1 MLKKYVFNY
10 SEEINEDVIVNTDI
24 CKNSN
29 SSEKKA
35 TLIERSI
42 SDIYKCEFMQDKIGE
57 VFEGVVSYVGEH
69 GFFVKLEN
77 TIEGFV
83 GYENPVDYKIGQK
96 VKIIL
101 SSVDRVSAKIDFVLY
116 KKKYDRTYKEFY

>member
-1 MLKKYVFNY
+1 M
-10 SEEINEDVIVNTDI
+10 
-24 CKNSN
+24 
-29 SSEKKA
+29 
-35 TLIERSI
+35 RS
-42 SDIYKCEFMQDKIGE
+42 EFMAFVDLFSYDLASQTISVYNYRGKPFLKYKIGE

-83 GYENPVDYKIGQK
+83 GYESPVDYKIGQK